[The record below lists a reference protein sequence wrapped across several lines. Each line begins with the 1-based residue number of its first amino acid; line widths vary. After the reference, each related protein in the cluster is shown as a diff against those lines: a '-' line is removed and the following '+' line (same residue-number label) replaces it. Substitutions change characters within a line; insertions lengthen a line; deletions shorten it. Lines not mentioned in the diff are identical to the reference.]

1 MPLHRKTIALDA
13 QLVTELKTVAS
24 RRGSTLAGYLRRLL
38 KTVLSLEEQGID
50 PFQVL
55 ENAYM
60 YEVLTSLGALPAPLR
75 MLRCCERGC
84 VEEELRGFVETIR
97 DLGVDGWSLLQVIA
111 RSLRAPQGGGT
122 RILLPR
128 SHKGALFALVVAE
141 VYGYNV
147 RNTGDYIVIEHGP
160 AEEHTS

>member
-1 MPLHRKTIALDA
+1 VPVQRRTIALDA
-13 QLVTELKTVAS
+13 GLVSELKNVAS

-38 KTVLSLEEQGID
+38 RAVIALERQGID

-60 YEVLTSLGALPAPLR
+60 YEVLTSLGAVPAPVKL
-75 MLRCCERGC
+75 LRCCRRDC
-84 VEEELRGFVETIR
+84 VESELEEFMKTMK
-97 DLGVDGWSLLQVIA
+97 DLGVDGWGLLQVIA

-128 SHKGALFALVVAE
+128 SHEGAGFALIIAK
-141 VYGYNV
+141 VYGYTV
-147 RNTGDYIVIEHGP
+147 RFTGDYVVIEQKP
-160 AEEHTS
+160 QEERTG